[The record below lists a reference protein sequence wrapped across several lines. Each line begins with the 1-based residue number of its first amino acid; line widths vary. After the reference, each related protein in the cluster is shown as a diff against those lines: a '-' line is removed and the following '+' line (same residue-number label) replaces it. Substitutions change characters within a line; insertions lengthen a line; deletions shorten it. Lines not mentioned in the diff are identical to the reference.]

1 MVSLVVVKE
10 LNYEQGEHGEHGEDL
25 LLRMNLISNKKL
37 VENRFFLPCWNPQ
50 SDRYS

>member
-1 MVSLVVVKE
+1 MIMVSLVVVKE
-10 LNYEQGEHGEHGEDL
+10 LNNEHGEDL